1 MDPSLDEDESDEAD
15 DEETMRDE
23 IAIDLELLR
32 KELTRDVERELQNT
46 SHTTSKRPP
55 TLIQNDY
62 STKERKSS
70 RLQRKD
76 GPK

>member
-1 MDPSLDEDESDEAD
+1 MDPSPDEDESDEAD
-15 DEETMRDE
+15 DEESMRDE

-46 SHTTSKRPP
+46 SHTTSKRPL

-62 STKERKSS
+62 STKERKSP